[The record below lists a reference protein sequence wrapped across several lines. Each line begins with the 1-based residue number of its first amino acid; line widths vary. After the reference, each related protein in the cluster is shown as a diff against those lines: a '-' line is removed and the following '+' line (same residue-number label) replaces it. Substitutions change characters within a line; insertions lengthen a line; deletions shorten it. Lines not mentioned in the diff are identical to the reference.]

1 MRVKVNEWAYSLVWL
16 CSWFHFQELFVV
28 WYEHQWR
35 SLYMTYIFI
44 LYMKEMI
51 IRKQIFLFL
60 HVFCLFPLF
69 PLLCLQIFPF
79 LCLPPWFYF
88 LLLLILLAW
97 PPCFPSVFLLCF
109 ILLFFFCF
117 YCLAPSYSL
126 CFLHIFHCSCPFPL
140 GFPAWFP
147 CCCLFFFLLFP
158 FYVRLCWFWII

>member
-1 MRVKVNEWAYSLVWL
+1 MQLISLSGAVCGVIWTSMEEL
-16 CSWFHFQELFVV
+16 IYDLHFHIVYEGNDYQKTDLSFPPCFLFVSSF
-28 WYEHQWR
+28 
-35 SLYMTYIFI
+35 SLA
-44 LYMKEMI
+44 LPPN
-51 IRKQIFLFL
+51 LP
-60 HVFCLFPLF
+60 FP
-69 PLLCLQIFPF
+69 